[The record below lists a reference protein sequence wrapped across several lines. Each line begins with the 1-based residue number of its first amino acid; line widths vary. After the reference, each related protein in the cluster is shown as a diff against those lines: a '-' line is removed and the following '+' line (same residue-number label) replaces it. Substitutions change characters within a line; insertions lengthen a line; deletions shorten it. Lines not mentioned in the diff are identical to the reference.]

1 MSASFKKVVTLAW
14 FALIIVVA
22 VAVVWPS
29 LFVEPWYSTA
39 VMILLFVHCIDA
51 MLLYKKVFPAK
62 LFGLF
67 WYNIML
73 PYVLRENVSAV
84 TPRLRRWQQRL
95 WVELALLL
103 LLLIY
108 EFLKSGTPMS
118 GASVP
123 SLR

>member
-1 MSASFKKVVTLAW
+1 MNASFKKVVTLAW

-39 VMILLFVHCIDA
+39 VMILLFAHCIDA
-51 MLLYKKVFPAK
+51 MLLYKKVFPDK
-62 LFGLF
+62 LFGLY

-73 PYVLRENVSAV
+73 PYVLRENVQGV
-84 TPRLRRWQQRL
+84 TPNLKRWQQRL

-108 EFLKSGTPMS
+108 EFLKSDTPMAGRS
-118 GASVP
+118 
-123 SLR
+123 